1 MQNSVEIFS
10 IALVLIEPWYV
21 KEVVFDK
28 ERLQLD
34 VYLGF
39 KKGHLFLADDNQ
51 YYTAYDTVERRW
63 EPPLPR
69 EMKFDE
75 VNPFAWHLIN
85 KKAFT
90 IFDKKKK

>member
-10 IALVLIEPWYV
+10 IALGLVEPWYV

-28 ERLQLD
+28 E
-34 VYLGF
+34 
-39 KKGHLFLADDNQ
+39 
-51 YYTAYDTVERRW
+51 
-63 EPPLPR
+63 PPLPCESLPR
-69 EMKFDE
+69 SRA
-75 VNPFAWHLIN
+75 NPFAWHLIN

>member
-10 IALVLIEPWYV
+10 IALGLIEPWYV

-51 YYTAYDTVERRW
+51 YYTAYDTDERRW
-63 EPPLPR
+63 EHLNFFSA
-69 EMKFDE
+69 EMLLTRKSS
-75 VNPFAWHLIN
+75 
-85 KKAFT
+85 KSKT
-90 IFDKKKK
+90 I

>member
-10 IALVLIEPWYV
+10 IALGLVEPWYV

-28 ERLQLD
+28 E
-34 VYLGF
+34 
-39 KKGHLFLADDNQ
+39 
-51 YYTAYDTVERRW
+51 
-63 EPPLPR
+63 PR
-69 EMKFDE
+69 SRA
-75 VNPFAWHLIN
+75 NPFAWHLIN

>member
-10 IALVLIEPWYV
+10 IALGLIEPWYV

-28 ERLQLD
+28 
-34 VYLGF
+34 
-39 KKGHLFLADDNQ
+39 
-51 YYTAYDTVERRW
+51 

>member
-10 IALVLIEPWYV
+10 IALGLEEPWYV

-34 VYLGF
+34 VYLVF

-51 YYTAYDTVERRW
+51 Y
-63 EPPLPR
+63 
-69 EMKFDE
+69 
-75 VNPFAWHLIN
+75 
-85 KKAFT
+85 
-90 IFDKKKK
+90 

>member
-10 IALVLIEPWYV
+10 IALGLVEPWYV

-39 KKGHLFLADDNQ
+39 KKGHLFLADDTQ

-63 EPPLPR
+63 EHLNFFQHKCYLQL
-69 EMKFDE
+69 KFQE
-75 VNPFAWHLIN
+75 
-85 KKAFT
+85 
-90 IFDKKKK
+90 